1 MFGIDTDALV
11 DVARMAM
18 VGFIAMALLKTY
30 DNKIEEEEAIER
42 AEQIVKKLFKKYGF
56 EWKDRE

>member
-18 VGFIAMALLKTY
+18 VGFIAMTLLKTN

-56 EWKDRE
+56 EWKGEE